1 MCVQGRMTKAMKR
14 ARCGH
19 LECFTLR
26 AAGQRSRGG
35 EKHTG
40 NLICEQKK
48 GDWARMCLWTGMT
61 EFECLDS
68 SDTQELASPGLGL
81 QVSHTDRHT
90 HES

>member
-48 GDWARMCLWTGMT
+48 GD
-61 EFECLDS
+61 
-68 SDTQELASPGLGL
+68 
-81 QVSHTDRHT
+81 
-90 HES
+90 